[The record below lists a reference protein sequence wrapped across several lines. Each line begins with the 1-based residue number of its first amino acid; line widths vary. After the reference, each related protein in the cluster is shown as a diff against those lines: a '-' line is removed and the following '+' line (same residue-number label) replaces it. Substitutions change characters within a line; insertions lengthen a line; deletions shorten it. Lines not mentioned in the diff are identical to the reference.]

1 MFAKRRNAAQA
12 VIDRLIAAENGIDD
26 ALSLAAD
33 LTGFMPK
40 ARMSAD
46 LAAEVGHEA
55 IAHAHQACQHLV
67 LARAAM
73 VQTHQK
79 LAEVR
84 DEIGLKTVSFGGL
97 MGKPKA
103 ALRHLI
109 AVKDA
114 A

>member
-67 LARAAM
+67 
-73 VQTHQK
+73 
-79 LAEVR
+79 
-84 DEIGLKTVSFGGL
+84 SFGGL

-109 AVKDA
+109 AVKEA